1 MSKIEDKIIF
11 ISNLKNWNSCS
22 KKSQTTIINYMNSRF
37 LIAAADINTSP
48 VLARRFRGK
57 AAKELY
63 RCGKGILLTRSV
75 VKPAAFAIST
85 LPIEF
90 SQGVIYRAVG
100 QVGETAIGYRSGI
113 GFVRYLYKILQPAK
127 LKATARLFDNVGC
140 LPMTL
145 YSKGIG
151 GAFDLLQIS
160 KLEQIWFGEPVYI
173 FDDNR
178 LWIEKNFTLSDV
190 FETIEDNG

>member
-1 MSKIEDKIIF
+1 
-11 ISNLKNWNSCS
+11 
-22 KKSQTTIINYMNSRF
+22 MNSRL
-37 LIAAADINTSP
+37 LIVAADINSSP

-57 AAKELY
+57 TAKELY

-75 VKPAAFAIST
+75 AKPVAFAIST
-85 LPIEF
+85 LPLEL
-90 SQGVIYRAVG
+90 SKGVIYTAVG
-100 QVGETAIGYRSGI
+100 QVGETAIGYVSGI
-113 GFVRYLYKILQPAK
+113 GFVRYLYKVLQPAK
-127 LKATARLFDNVGC
+127 LKATARLIYNISC
-140 LPMTL
+140 LPVTL

-160 KLEQIWFGEPVYI
+160 KLEQLWFGEPVYI

-190 FETIEDNG
+190 FQTIEDNS